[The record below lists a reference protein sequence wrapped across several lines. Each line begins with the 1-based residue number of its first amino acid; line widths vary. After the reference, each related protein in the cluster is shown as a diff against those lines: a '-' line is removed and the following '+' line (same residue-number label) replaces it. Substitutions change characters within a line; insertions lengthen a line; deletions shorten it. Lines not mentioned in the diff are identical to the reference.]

1 MEIIWLALKKF
12 CTMYGEAGL
21 LTVMLL
27 IGIAVWIYVLAGYG
41 LFFAFIKSGE
51 IVFVEE
57 GKSFYKLIPNIPGYG
72 VLNNKIAPI
81 KEERVKQP
89 KSFLGIFWVGFYPLR
104 KIHKYDFSWDKAVS
118 KEEAEREEK
127 KGGKIEETGFA
138 GVILSHRSEAVN
150 SIRHRNSYPI
160 IAKEVELAGQMKID
174 IFFNVIFQTVD
185 PVFSVFILSGNWFSL
200 ARDAFSGIISDRIR
214 GMELRKKPGQTTT
227 EESFEALEKETV
239 FNDLFKE
246 KNIKIQNASGMI
258 VAEVV
263 YRDYALSGTPESK
276 QAAEGLKIA
285 ELNAQTAATTAKGKA
300 DAVREEKQGEA
311 DGIRFVKKAEAE
323 GIREVKSAEAE
334 TLGKKLE
341 AASKHA
347 QGGDI
352 AIAQEYSGAIR
363 DFQGSTIIFG
373 ASNVSPMIPIE
384 QKKGGKKQP

>member
-1 MEIIWLALKKF
+1 MEIIWLAVKKF
-12 CTMYGEAGL
+12 CTMYGETGL
-21 LTVMLL
+21 LIVVLL
-27 IGIAVWIYVLAGYG
+27 IGIAVWIYILAGYG
-41 LFFAFIKSGE
+41 LFFSFIKSGE

-57 GKSFYKLIPNIPGYG
+57 GKSFYRLIPNIPGYG
-72 VLNNKIAPI
+72 VTDNKIAPLG
-81 KEERVKQP
+81 KGVKQP
-89 KSFLGIFWVGFYPLR
+89 KSFFGIFWIGFYPLR
-104 KIHKYDFSWDKAVS
+104 KIHKYDFSWDKTVS

-160 IAKEVELAGQMKID
+160 IAREVELAGQMKID
-174 IFFNVIFQTVD
+174 IFFNVIFQAVD

-200 ARDAFSGIISDRIR
+200 ARDAFSGIISDRVR

-246 KNIKIQNASGMI
+246 KNIKIKIQNASGMI

-263 YRDYALSGTPESK
+263 YRDYTLSGTPESK

-285 ELNAQTAATTAKGKA
+285 ELNAQTAVTTAKGKA

-311 DGIRFVKKAEAE
+311 DGIKAVKKAEADGLLE
-323 GIREVKSAEAE
+323 
-334 TLGKKLE
+334 KLSV
-341 AASKHA
+341 ASEHN

-352 AIAQEYSGAIR
+352 LVAQEYSEAIKK
-363 DFQGSTIIFG
+363 FQGSTIIFG
-373 ASNVSPMIPIE
+373 VSNVAPMIPIE
-384 QKKGGKKQP
+384 QKKGDEKQP